1 MTSSTDPR
9 PASAHPAAVLGS
21 DWRARALAEQQDS
34 LPAGDVVVSGPAPFG
49 GGGLGRHLQE
59 IVEALARLEQPHAY
73 ICEGSPMDAL
83 RARRAMPAAGALA
96 ALAAPLARFSPPW
109 SMWRASVRFDAQAA
123 RRLPSAEH
131 LLAFSGN
138 ALAQLR
144 LASRLGYR
152 SKGLVSPTSHM
163 RRVARQ
169 YALAHGR
176 YPLERPWSQR
186 MLERSLAEYRAADR
200 IYVSTRHVWE
210 SFVKEGVAE
219 EALTQFPLTP
229 DPRFGAAGPA
239 PKGQTF
245 ELIYVGALSVA
256 KGVPLLIDAVRRLA
270 HADLRL
276 ILLGGWA
283 SRGMRR
289 FVQQACAAD
298 PRITV
303 SRGDPLPQLR
313 GAHVCVHP
321 SYEDGFAYAPAEAL
335 ACGVPV
341 IVSQDTGMKEL
352 VEAPRTGVIVP
363 TGDLDALSTAIDAA
377 YRGELFD
384 G

>member
-9 PASAHPAAVLGS
+9 PASAPAPPALGPG
-21 DWRARALAEQQDS
+21 WRARVLAQQQGALPSGE
-34 LPAGDVVVSGPAPFG
+34 VVVSCPAPFG

-73 ICEGSPMDAL
+73 LCEGSPLDPL
-83 RARRAMPAAGALA
+83 EARRAMSPAGALA
-96 ALAAPLARFSPPW
+96 PLAAPLARFSPPW
-109 SMWRASVRFDAQAA
+109 SMWRASVRFDTWAA
-123 RRLPSAEH
+123 RRLPPAEH

-144 LASRLGYR
+144 LASRLGYGSR
-152 SKGLVSPTSHM
+152 GLVSPTSHL

-169 YALAHGR
+169 YAVARSR

-186 MLERSLAEYRAADR
+186 LVQRSLREYAAADR

-210 SFVKEGVAE
+210 SFVAEGVAE
-219 EALTQFPLTP
+219 EILSLFPLTP
-229 DPRFGAAGPA
+229 DPRFGGAGPA
-239 PKGQTF
+239 PRGGTF
-245 ELIYVGALSVA
+245 DVIYVGSLSVA

-270 HADLRL
+270 HSDVRL

-298 PRITV
+298 RRITV

-313 GAHVCVHP
+313 GAHLCVHP

-341 IVSQDTGMKEL
+341 IVSEDTGMKEL
-352 VEAPRTGVIVP
+352 IEPARTGVVVP

-384 G
+384 A